1 MLPMLHFICLKI
13 TFSGSTNHCGKI
25 VRMRSSEVLSQHRDT
40 IRRLVLQSGMANP
53 RLFGS
58 VVHGD
63 DDDDS
68 DLDILVDPS
77 PETSLLDIA
86 KLQTAIES
94 TVGIKVDLRTPKFLP
109 ESFRNKVLSEA
120 VPV

>member
-1 MLPMLHFICLKI
+1 ML
-13 TFSGSTNHCGKI
+13 
-25 VRMRSSEVLSQHRDT
+25 RHRDA
-40 IRRLVLQSGMANP
+40 IRQLVIQSGMANP

-63 DDDDS
+63 DVDDS

-94 TVGIKVDLRTPKFLP
+94 TVGVKVDLRTPKFLP
-109 ESFRNKVLSEA
+109 ESFRNKVLVEA
-120 VPV
+120 IPV

>member
-1 MLPMLHFICLKI
+1 MRPSEILPL
-13 TFSGSTNHCGKI
+13 
-25 VRMRSSEVLSQHRDT
+25 HRDD
-40 IRRLVLQSGMANP
+40 IRRMILDSGMSNP

-63 DDDDS
+63 DTEES

-86 KLQTAIES
+86 KLQLRLES
-94 TVGIKVDLRTPKFLP
+94 EVGVKVDLRTPGFLSP
-109 ESFRNKVLSEA
+109 AFRQRVLAEA
-120 VPV
+120 LPV